1 MELKWTNRRFR
12 LFEINIWGECIGVIG
27 SQKGRKS
34 FNSFGFA
41 LKLTFFRYDIY
52 ISMLITFV
60 KFQKNIHGQTRD
72 KYN

>member
-1 MELKWTNRRFR
+1 MELKWTNRSFR
-12 LFEINIWGECIGVIG
+12 LFEINIWGNGGVIG

-60 KFQKNIHGQTRD
+60 KFQKNIQGQTRD